1 MKKVAV
7 VVGTVIEGTLQSNE
21 LIAAFAAELERM
33 GAGDER
39 LLTEAKAWLADPVDA
54 ETGSELV
61 AALIDRLNNY
71 APDGY
76 YFGAHWG
83 DGADFGYWPV
93 EE

>member
-39 LLTEAKAWLADPVDA
+39 LLTEAKAWPIDSGDA
-54 ETGSELV
+54 EAEV
-61 AALIDRLNNY
+61 DALIDRLNNY